1 MVMESSF
8 LFRAKS
14 AIHNAAAKAERLLTE
29 IKEDFKTDLG
39 RSASSTGDDGLTHQF
54 FMQYWDSQSLQE
66 GLQEIFDTRCMPT
79 LMSSGIVSLTPKG
92 GDASTL
98 RQHTLMSSD
107 RSILDNVVT
116 CYEAV
121 EWARQTEQPV
131 AIMLLDFEKA
141 YDKVEWGF
149 LEGTLYRD
157 PEKKY
162 FLWFKDDGDVP
173 SECFEDDKDLQNLR
187 FDYVPNKMQEHQFWK
202 YYMIAIDRVKKN
214 LSPVSQL
221 SGIDDSVDQDQPD
234 LESPRK
240 DPIEEDAYERAMS
253 LAVVPSSKLLRK
265 LAEVIEI
272 SRSINNVKDLISMKA
287 EKEFAQNTGALVSGM
302 KAMKNSLLR
311 ENKDSKPSRE
321 EVQACVQ
328 SLFEPGN
335 KFDYSGCQ
343 TKLVEDIRGAP
354 PGSFVS
360 HMAEVMG
367 SLRTHQRMAEF
378 WCKLVLEL
386 QHHWDQGL
394 LIPRLPLDSEPDL
407 RYCLILQ
414 KLQVINC
421 CIARQK
427 RHAADL
433 SFLDTLN
440 ECTESFESLRTT
452 DLGNFITMLKSK
464 IAAED
469 HEKLEAARLFAYGKE
484 GQVFLRLGANF
495 PAPNLTMLETGQQVY
510 EPKMQ
515 EGHVLTEDLIDE
527 KEELVLRTGSMG
539 AGCSP
544 LLSDMQA
551 FQAANPGCILEDFV
565 RWYSPPDWSQS
576 QYLESSGKDIKHETV
591 CRGYLSARMQAQ
603 GNLWQELWSSAKPI
617 PAARQAP
624 LFDEELAVESTLN
637 ELEDIAPAFLFEQL
651 FIAIVGTG
659 FAVAESSTAT
669 KGRLVSAQF
678 LECKNFV
685 TSICRK
691 GITIEE
697 LKQLCQVYEIMET
710 VLQCP
715 SEDPQASKL
724 FNFFRNDESVP
735 LSEKRSKSSSGLVA
749 NEKSMH
755 KHSVNEPKNSFNGK
769 SEHGFTL
776 FSRILEAK
784 SIIFYKKLPQVHT
797 TVEKDKRMAAQE
809 SEWTVI

>member
-8 LFRAKS
+8 LSRAKN

-39 RSASSTGDDGLTHQF
+39 KSASSTGSDETADETTCENEQQF
-54 FMQYWDSQSLQE
+54 QE
-66 GLQEIFDTRCMPT
+66 KLYEC
-79 LMSSGIVSLTPKG
+79 
-92 GDASTL
+92 
-98 RQHTLMSSD
+98 
-107 RSILDNVVT
+107 ILK
-116 CYEAV
+116 
-121 EWARQTEQPV
+121 
-131 AIMLLDFEKA
+131 ISK
-141 YDKVEWGF
+141 
-149 LEGTLYRD
+149 D

-162 FLWFKDDGDVP
+162 LLWFKDAGDVH
-173 SECFEDDKDLQNLR
+173 SECFEDDKDFQNLR

-202 YYMIAIDRVKKN
+202 YYIIAIDRVKKN
-214 LSPVSQL
+214 FSPVSQL

-272 SRSINNVKDLISMKA
+272 ARSINNAKDLICMKA

-302 KAMKNSLLR
+302 KAMKSSLLR
-311 ENKDSKPSRE
+311 ENKDCKTSRE

-328 SLFEPGN
+328 SLFEPDTQQ
-335 KFDYSGCQ
+335 FDYSACQ
-343 TKLVEDIRGAP
+343 TKLVEDICGAP

-367 SLRTHQRMAEF
+367 NLRTHQRMAEF

-386 QHHWDQGL
+386 HHRWDEGL
-394 LIPRLPLDSEPDL
+394 PIPRLPLDNEPDL
-407 RYCLILQ
+407 RFCLILQ

-440 ECTESFESLRTT
+440 ECTVSFESLRTT
-452 DLGNFITMLKSK
+452 DLENFITMLKSK
-464 IAAED
+464 LPAED

-495 PAPNLTMLETGQQVY
+495 PAPNLTMLETGQPVY

-515 EGHVLTEDLIDE
+515 EGHVLTEDLIEE

-539 AGCSP
+539 AGCSQ

-576 QYLESSGKDIKHETV
+576 QHLESSAKDFKHETV

-603 GNLWQELWSSAKPI
+603 GNLWQELWSSAKPV

-659 FAVAESSTAT
+659 FSVAESSTAT
-669 KGRLVSAQF
+669 RGQLVSAQF

-691 GITIEE
+691 GMTIEE
-697 LKQLCQVYEIMET
+697 LEQLCQVYEMMET
-710 VLQCP
+710 MLQCP

-735 LSEKRSKSSSGLVA
+735 LREKRSKSNSSLVA
-749 NEKSMH
+749 NEKSIH
-755 KHSVNEPKNSFNGK
+755 KQSVNEPKNSFNAK
-769 SEHGFTL
+769 SEQGFTL

-784 SIIFYKKLPQVHT
+784 STLFDKKLPQVHS
-797 TVEKDKRMAAQE
+797 TVENDKRMAAQE
-809 SEWTVI
+809 SEWTVV